1 MEQPCP
7 SQRSVRITRYS
18 LLVTSLTL
26 HASTPRLVDAFFG
39 YVLKW
44 RFRCLIPTPGRPAST
59 KLISRSTHHSRYLRL
74 WTVRAS
80 LWLCPLQSLGLT
92 AQSRHPPCSRSRKG
106 YDAHARR
113 RHGGKR
119 LTFSSPPSSSSR
131 SSRPA

>member
-59 KLISRSTHHSRYLRL
+59 KLISRPTHHSPYRRP
-74 WTVRAS
+74 WTVRAPLRLS
-80 LWLCPLQSLGLT
+80 LT
-92 AQSRHPPCSRSRKG
+92 RSRRLTVRRQHRPCGRSSKKSH
-106 YDAHARR
+106 AHARR

-119 LTFSSPPSSSSR
+119 LTYS
-131 SSRPA
+131 